1 MLLLRWFFS
10 ISFSQKKIKITTR
23 LCLRWKYFVQTVIP
37 FFHFQCFFKHESRDF
52 EVDESR
58 ERLLSIRTMK
68 LRHLFITDFDTE
80 YSSYF
85 KISAKSSIAV
95 RNKRKDGYVKI
106 HRRLSRK
113 LAFISHEPNLDT
125 LPSSR
130 RIFSI
135 RSPFSLSLSWKTL
148 PLYFLHRAKS
158 RNLGSRDVESRLHLT
173 GGLLNDPILYLREI
187 DFNGASRKEFSREL
201 LQEYRHLRRVNC
213 IRMIIFS

>member
-37 FFHFQCFFKHESRDF
+37 FFHFQYFFKHESRGF

-85 KISAKSSIAV
+85 KISTKSSIAV

-148 PLYFLHRAKS
+148 PLYFLYRTKS
-158 RNLGSRDVESRLHLT
+158 RNLGSRDDRGIAVTLNRRPIKRSDSSRNRFQWRIT
-173 GGLLNDPILYLREI
+173 
-187 DFNGASRKEFSREL
+187 K
-201 LQEYRHLRRVNC
+201 RVLERTLARIQAFTSC
-213 IRMIIFS
+213 

>member
-37 FFHFQCFFKHESRDF
+37 FFHFQYFFKHESRGF

-85 KISAKSSIAV
+85 KISTKSSIAV

-148 PLYFLHRAKS
+148 PLYFLHRTKS
-158 RNLGSRDVESRLHLT
+158 RNLGSRDDRGIAVTLNRRPIKRSDSLPSRDRFQWRIT
-173 GGLLNDPILYLREI
+173 
-187 DFNGASRKEFSREL
+187 K
-201 LQEYRHLRRVNC
+201 RVLERTLARIQAFTSC
-213 IRMIIFS
+213 